1 MGSIRAPARQF
12 KQRLLLDGLCE
23 APGRS
28 WGAPGVLLGRSW
40 GAPGVLLRRV
50 MRIIEQYLLPY
61 AAHVIL
67 QSSTSKRRHRFLW
80 GKLIKSVLK
89 QGMRVLARVGQIFYG
104 GVVFIGFLVEYRS
117 PSALYNVFEFSAY
130 LARAR
135 ARARAR
141 PTVAPPPPRPVGGGG
156 APLPPLEKVLK
167 RFFVCFRVCTF
178 YFKIIKA
185 FKKRFRGF

>member
-1 MGSIRAPARQF
+1 MVCSFLRAPLGNRLVSWSSVCFLTGFA
-12 KQRLLLDGLCE
+12 RLLG
-23 APGRS
+23 APGALLGCS
-28 WGAPGVLLGRSW
+28 WGAPG
-40 GAPGVLLRRV
+40 ALLRRV
-50 MRIIEQYLLPY
+50 MRIIKQYLRPY

-67 QSSTSKRRHRFLW
+67 QSSTSKRRHRFHW

-89 QGMRVLARVGQIFYG
+89 QGLRDLARVKQIFYG
-104 GVVFIGFLVEYRS
+104 GVVFIDFLLEYRS
-117 PSALYNVFEFSAY
+117 PSAIYNVIDFSAY

-167 RFFVCFRVCTF
+167 RFFARPRVCSF
-178 YFKIIKA
+178 YFKIVKPL
-185 FKKRFRGF
+185 